1 MSIVYFLKYFIYLF
15 IYSLCSFVPAN
26 IKLELIDYFKRR
38 LLLLSYLHFS
48 ATNLENTLFVSSLCL
63 GFKTSPCAKLNQFD
77 LHKNDPVV
85 RRNTFSYDWSKGNS
99 EMTNWP
105 TFYV

>member
-48 ATNLENTLFVSSLCL
+48 ATNLENTPFVSNLVPRFQNESMC
-63 GFKTSPCAKLNQFD
+63 KTES
-77 LHKNDPVV
+77 V
-85 RRNTFSYDWSKGNS
+85 
-99 EMTNWP
+99 
-105 TFYV
+105 